1 MGCFTLSIVNWR
13 CLCMMS
19 GQLLYCFHLENYLK
33 SCFLWAK
40 VLIPSSFISSSVNS
54 KTSAKATPSLRKR
67 VNRSER
73 SCRSRNC
80 CSSAIWLSETSSFDA
95 IWVQAL
101 QGKISQFSSA
111 NLTLIPILLP
121 GWLACLSACL
131 HHKIVVF
138 AQTAFIHFKGQSTSK
153 FVNHFG
159 SQRPKKK
166 EPNKSRHS

>member
-67 VNRSER
+67 VNSSER

-111 NLTLIPILLP
+111 NLAHPYSYLTA
-121 GWLACLSACL
+121 WLTCLSLCL
-131 HHKIVVF
+131 PASQDSCVCSNS
-138 AQTAFIHFKGQSTSK
+138 IHPVQNGCATLLL
-153 FVNHFG
+153 V
-159 SQRPKKK
+159 
-166 EPNKSRHS
+166 